1 MWKLNLDKI
10 RKSRGKDGLKMPR
23 MDEQEKNKNLG
34 KEERESGRNERT
46 EIIRQKARTCKEPE
60 SQNKK

>member
-1 MWKLNLDKI
+1 
-10 RKSRGKDGLKMPR
+10 MPR

-34 KEERESGRNERT
+34 KEERELGRNERT
-46 EIIRQKARTCKEPE
+46 EIIRQKTRTYKEPE

>member
-34 KEERESGRNERT
+34 KEERESGRNERN
-46 EIIRQKARTCKEPE
+46 
-60 SQNKK
+60 NKTKGTNM